1 MKNTFMQKEVIGALV
16 AALILGGGVGYYG
29 ATKMGGVSPESA
41 RGAQWGNRE
50 GGPRGPGMMRGGP
63 GARGAGF
70 ASGEVIAQ
78 DDMSITVKAPDGST
92 KIILVTES
100 TEVMNATKGT
110 VQDVEVGKN
119 VMVNG
124 TPNQD
129 GSVTAQSVNIRP
141 AGMGFPG
148 RGGERSPQQ

>member
-16 AALILGGGVGYYG
+16 IALLVGGAGGYYG
-29 ATKMGGVSPESA
+29 AQKMGRSPEAGA
-41 RGAQWGNRE
+41 RGGWNGARE
-50 GGPRGPGMMRGGP
+50 GGPRGPGMNRGGQ
-63 GARGAGF
+63 RGPGF
-70 ASGEVIAQ
+70 AAGEVIAK
-78 DDMSITVKAPDGST
+78 DETSITVKAPDGST

-100 TEVMNATKGT
+100 TEVMNAAKGT
-110 VQDVEVGKN
+110 IGDVEVGKN

-141 AGMGFPG
+141 AGMTFPM
-148 RGGERSPQQ
+148 RGGDRPQQ